1 MRNRRLLLLAMA
13 LLLLAGCKKQPEA
26 TEPVESTAAATEETT
41 PQVEYATAEA
51 DGVPVVLAVL
61 SRGDT
66 VDVAGTFDEDH
77 YIVKLETGYGLVE
90 KNLLR
95 LDGKTPFAAWTG
107 YAYQNARVYDN
118 YRLAG
123 EPVQTLKA
131 DTQVEVLED
140 LGWCYLVEYDGVSG
154 YMKPETIAKNPTAS
168 RKKETP
174 ASGGESGA
182 EGQDGGEISLEI
194 SGKVTLLS
202 TLAPQE
208 GAVSGKATVLADET
222 PAVLGYFDRGD
233 RIPVLDRSEKEGYLT
248 VYLDGLYA
256 YVAKDYVQAPEEKAY
271 EAWDGRTEGI
281 VSLYEDFWMQGS
293 PSGRLNGNVAVR
305 VLFELENCYLV
316 EAEGMTG
323 YMARADVVEAP
334 EETTPAATQPT
345 EPAKTATEPTEATE
359 ATEATE
365 PETTE
370 PTVKPTEPAKPTK
383 PTEPDPTEPSESTEP
398 TEPAETTA
406 PTEATTPT
414 EPEETTEPTKAPEW
428 TPPIL

>member
-26 TEPVESTAAATEETT
+26 TEPVETTAAATEETT

-61 SRGDT
+61 SRGDA

-123 EPVQTLKA
+123 EPVQTLEA

-140 LGWCYLVEYDGVSG
+140 LGWCCLVECDGVSG

-168 RKKETP
+168 RKKNAP
-174 ASGGESGA
+174 SSGGESGA
-182 EGQDGGEISLEI
+182 EGQDGGEISLEF

-208 GAVSGKATVLADET
+208 GTVSGKATVLADET
-222 PAVLGYFDRGD
+222 PVVLGYFDRGD

-256 YVAKDYVQAPEEKAY
+256 YVAEDYVQAPEGEAY

-281 VSLYEDFWMQGS
+281 VSLYEDFWMLGS
-293 PSGRLNGNVAVR
+293 PIHRLNANAGVK
-305 VLFELENCYLV
+305 VLFALENCYLV

-323 YMARADVVEAP
+323 YMAKVDVVAAP
-334 EETTPAATQPT
+334 EETTPAATKPT
-345 EPAKTATEPTEATE
+345 EPAKTP
-359 ATEATE
+359 TEATE

-370 PTVKPTEPAKPTK
+370 PTVKPTEPTK
-383 PTEPDPTEPSESTEP
+383 PTEPDPTEPSKP

-406 PTEATTPT
+406 PTEAP
-414 EPEETTEPTKAPEW
+414 EEETTAPTSPEW